1 MYRDS
6 VQANQAIVSPTSG
19 IAGEVFITTVGAILS
34 SFMNTVSK
42 DIVGKFQVAVF
53 WLHMVRKDIVGK
65 SVYVMS
71 HSLPG
76 K

>member
-53 WLHMVRKDIVGK
+53 
-65 SVYVMS
+65 
-71 HSLPG
+71 
-76 K
+76 